1 MHFSS
6 SQAIQSLPAS
16 AGVNTIY
23 IIPNEGDPI
32 YSVFHNVY
40 DLVKWVYV
48 VRGGNIGSSIEEL
61 KTLLTKVHIF
71 INLGVVYAP
80 GA

>member
-48 VRGGNIGSSIEEL
+48 VRGGNIGSLIPIHKLQHS
-61 KTLLTKVHIF
+61 
-71 INLGVVYAP
+71 P
-80 GA
+80 QSGAIQS